1 MKYTEFESI
10 ISPERMRK
18 YNVACGGNTAKAMT
32 LYRYNLRLSQEMFVV
47 VSCFEVALRNR
58 IDAVMKARWGND
70 WLRDFILPGGALY
83 SDKRAENTKK
93 IIEKEYNDLIKHK
106 NYSHTK
112 LLSEVGF
119 GVWKY
124 MFSNIQY
131 LLTGQVL
138 LKAFP
143 NKPKS
148 TKQQR
153 YDNTYVFGELDYINN
168 LRNRIAHHE
177 PICFG
182 NPVSIDTSYAKN
194 RYNRIMTLF
203 DWMDIDGASLL
214 YGLGHISN
222 ACDQIDKLLL

>member
-32 LYRYNLRLSQEMFVV
+32 LYRYNLRLSQEMYVV

-58 IDAVMKARWGND
+58 IDAVMKAKWGND
-70 WLRDFILPGGALY
+70 WLRDFILPGGVLY

-106 NYSHTK
+106 KYSHTK

-138 LKAFP
+138 LNVFP

-148 TKQQR
+148 TKELR
-153 YDNTYVFGELDYINN
+153 YNNTYIFGELDFINK

-182 NPVSIDTSYAKN
+182 NPISIDTSYVKN
-194 RYNRIMTLF
+194 RYKRIMTLLE
-203 DWMDIDGASLL
+203 WMNIDGVSLL
-214 YGLGHISN
+214 YGLGN
-222 ACDQIDKLLL
+222 VNNVCKQIDKLLQ